1 MRALAPP
8 PAAAAAAAAPSSGI
22 SDAHRRSGRP
32 SVGRRG
38 SVACVPPCP
47 RRYLEG
53 DYEHGTGGGQLDG
66 WPPGAEAAASAR
78 DGAVESTDEASSVAT
93 ADAEARA
100 RPRLAR
106 RGGVRSGRPR
116 PGGVRTGRA
125 HPARRA
131 APRQATARVLYVHPS
146 NLLYVGAHAVGRCE
160 STSCVGHLPAVCARC
175 LCISVA

>member
-1 MRALAPP
+1 MPT
-8 PAAAAAAAAPSSGI
+8 AAAA
-22 SDAHRRSGRP
+22 DHRSA
-32 SVGRRG
+32 
-38 SVACVPPCP
+38 VADRLLACPPAP

-106 RGGVRSGRPR
+106 SGGERSGRPR
-116 PGGVRTGRA
+116 PDGVRTGRA

-146 NLLYVGAHAVGRCE
+146 NLLYVGRTRSGGASRRPASATR
-160 STSCVGHLPAVCARC
+160 PAVCARC
-175 LCISVA
+175 LCISVV

>member
-1 MRALAPP
+1 MPT
-8 PAAAAAAAAPSSGI
+8 AAAA
-22 SDAHRRSGRP
+22 DHRSA
-32 SVGRRG
+32 
-38 SVACVPPCP
+38 VADRLLACPPAP